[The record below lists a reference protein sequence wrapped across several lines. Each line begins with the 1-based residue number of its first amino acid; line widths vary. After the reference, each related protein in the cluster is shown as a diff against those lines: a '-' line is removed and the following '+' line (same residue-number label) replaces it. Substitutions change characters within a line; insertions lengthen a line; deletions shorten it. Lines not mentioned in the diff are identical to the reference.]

1 MIQVRFLP
9 SKEGQIRNAP
19 YQNFFMCNDVFFSHW
34 EMCVRVRVH
43 VCVRSHKFG
52 MLQESFKC
60 HWKPSTGHKRIN
72 SGGTFP
78 KFCWVVAE
86 KTCLLVTLRI
96 QNHRISRAK
105 QLSGNGARPKRCNV
119 WHFINIQKQAWNSIL
134 YLQYLFRIHIDFLKL
149 IIFKPSFFGEMI
161 VQNDRLDV
169 TSVL

>member
-1 MIQVRFLP
+1 MPPTKTSSCATTF
-9 SKEGQIRNAP
+9 
-19 YQNFFMCNDVFFSHW
+19 FFSHW

-105 QLSGNGARPKRCNV
+105 QLSGNGAQAETLQCLTFHKHSKTSV
-119 WHFINIQKQAWNSIL
+119 KQHLIFICLGSTWITWSWPYSSPVSLGK
-134 YLQYLFRIHIDFLKL
+134 
-149 IIFKPSFFGEMI
+149 MI
-161 VQNDRLDV
+161 V
-169 TSVL
+169 